1 MRMKMMKQNIP
12 VQVEHL
18 INSMLKEQENVNIRI
33 NYMNTL
39 LDIRD
44 AIDSSVKKFEKQKGF
59 KLNKKRV

>member
-1 MRMKMMKQNIP
+1 MTQNLP
-12 VQVEHL
+12 VQVEQL
-18 INSMLKEQENVNIRI
+18 INSMFREQDNMNIRM

-44 AIDSSVKKFEKQKGF
+44 AIDTSVKKFEKQKGF

>member
-1 MRMKMMKQNIP
+1 MKQNLP

-18 INSMLKEQENVNIRI
+18 INAMLKEQENLNIRM

-59 KLNKKRV
+59 KLNKKRA

>member
-1 MRMKMMKQNIP
+1 MRMKTMTQNLP
-12 VQVEHL
+12 VQVEQL
-18 INSMLKEQENVNIRI
+18 IKSMLREQDNMNIRM

-44 AIDSSVKKFEKQKGF
+44 AIDTSVKKFEKQKGF

>member
-1 MRMKMMKQNIP
+1 MKTMKKNLP

-18 INSMLKEQENVNIRI
+18 INAMLKEQENLNIRM

-59 KLNKKRV
+59 ELNKKRV

>member
-1 MRMKMMKQNIP
+1 MTQNLP
-12 VQVEHL
+12 VQVEQL
-18 INSMLKEQENVNIRI
+18 IKSMLRDQDNMNIRM

-44 AIDSSVKKFEKQKGF
+44 AIDTSVKKFEKQKGF

>member
-1 MRMKMMKQNIP
+1 MRMKTMTQNLP
-12 VQVEHL
+12 VQVEQL
-18 INSMLKEQENVNIRI
+18 IKSMLRDQDNMNIRM

-44 AIDSSVKKFEKQKGF
+44 AIDTSVKKFEKQKGF

>member
-1 MRMKMMKQNIP
+1 MTNLP
-12 VQVEHL
+12 VQVEQL
-18 INSMLKEQENVNIRI
+18 INSMLREQDNMNIRM

-59 KLNKKRV
+59 KLNNKRA

>member
-1 MRMKMMKQNIP
+1 MKTMKQNLP

-18 INSMLKEQENVNIRI
+18 INAMLKEQENLNIRM

-59 KLNKKRV
+59 KLNKKRA

>member
-1 MRMKMMKQNIP
+1 MTQNLP
-12 VQVEHL
+12 VQVEQL
-18 INSMLKEQENVNIRI
+18 IKSMLREQDNMNIRM

-44 AIDSSVKKFEKQKGF
+44 AIDTSVKKFEKQKGF